1 MEEKAS
7 KILSP
12 VLYLPHGGGP
22 LPLLGDARH
31 IEMVNFLESIGE
43 ELGKPSA
50 ILLISA
56 HWEEDKATVISGE
69 CPELI
74 YDYYGFSEESYK
86 IQYPAPG
93 DPKLAKRVCE
103 LLKTSGIE
111 AELDEKRGF
120 DHGMFIPLK
129 LMYPKANIPCVQ
141 LSLLHNLNPAKH
153 MELGRA
159 LSILRRENVLIIGSG
174 MSFHNLRE
182 FFSSRSVTSNE
193 KNEKFSD
200 WLIETL
206 VSDDI
211 SKDECETRLNRW
223 NEAPNARFCHPRE
236 DHLLPLHV
244 CYGVASEETP
254 KAKVVFDSDVMGKRV
269 VGFLWK

>member
-1 MEEKAS
+1 MQEKSS

-31 IEMVNFLESIGE
+31 NEMVNFLENISK
-43 ELGKPSA
+43 ELGNPSA

-56 HWEEDKATVISGE
+56 HWEEEKATISSGE
-69 CPELI
+69 RPELI
-74 YDYYGFSEESYK
+74 YDYYGFPEESYK

-93 DPKLAKRVCE
+93 YPKMAKRVCE

-111 AELDEKRGF
+111 AGLDEKRGF

-129 LMYPKANIPCVQ
+129 LMYPKADIPCVQ
-141 LSLLHNLNPAKH
+141 LSLLHNLNPKKH
-153 MELGRA
+153 IELGRA

-182 FFSSRSVTSNE
+182 FFSSGSGIRDE
-193 KNEKFSD
+193 KNEKFTD

-206 VSDDI
+206 VSSDI
-211 SKDECETRLNRW
+211 SKDECEARLNRW
-223 NEAPNARFCHPRE
+223 DEAPSARFCHPRE

-244 CYGVASEETP
+244 CYGASSEETP
-254 KAKVVFDSDVMGKRV
+254 KAKVVFDSNVMGKRV
-269 VGFLWK
+269 AGFLWK